1 MLLDSHAHLD
11 GPQFAADRDVMIARA
26 HDSGIQLLLAIGNGD
41 GPDDLA
47 CALPFAERYDW
58 VYASC
63 GVHPHEAKLV
73 EERHYAELLRLAA
86 HPKLIAIGE
95 IGLDYWYEHSP
106 RDLQQQVFRRQLAVA
121 AEAKLPILI
130 HCRPSQA
137 PAAGSAALPPAPAA
151 GSAALPPAPAAGS
164 AALPPAPAAGSAA
177 LPHSSTLTDA
187 WDDLL
192 RILHED
198 WAATGLGGVM
208 HCFTGDLAQ
217 ARASLDLGFLL
228 SFAGNLTYPKA
239 LNIQEAAR
247 MVPLD
252 RYLLETDCP
261 YLAPVPHRGQR
272 NEPAYVADT
281 TRYFASLRGI
291 TQEEAGEQAVANFRR
306 LFNPTT

>member
-1 MLLDSHAHLD
+1 MFLDSHAHLD
-11 GPQFAADRDVMIARA
+11 GPQFAADRDAMIARA

-41 GPDDLA
+41 GPDDA
-47 CALPFAERYDW
+47 GCALPFAERFDW
-58 VYASC
+58 VYASA

-130 HCRPSQA
+130 HCRPSA
-137 PAAGSAALPPAPAA
+137 NS
-151 GSAALPPAPAAGS
+151 
-164 AALPPAPAAGSAA
+164 
-177 LPHSSTLTDA
+177 TDA

-291 TQEEAGEQAVANFRR
+291 TPEEAGQRALSNFRR
-306 LFNPTT
+306 LFALQG

>member
-11 GPQFAADRDVMIARA
+11 GPQFAADRDAMIARA
-26 HDSGIQLLLAIGNGD
+26 HDAGIELLLAIGNGD
-41 GPDDLA
+41 GPNDLA
-47 CALPFAERYDW
+47 CALPFAERFDW
-58 VYASC
+58 VYASA
-63 GVHPHEAKLV
+63 GVHPHEARLV

-121 AEAKLPILI
+121 AQARLPILI
-130 HCRPSQA
+130 HCRPSANQ
-137 PAAGSAALPPAPAA
+137 S
-151 GSAALPPAPAAGS
+151 
-164 AALPPAPAAGSAA
+164 
-177 LPHSSTLTDA
+177 DA

-192 RILHED
+192 RILRED

-239 LNIQEAAR
+239 VNIQEAAR

-281 TRYFASLRGI
+281 TRYFANLRGI
-291 TQEEAGEQAVANFRR
+291 TPEEAGAQAVANFRR
-306 LFNPTT
+306 LFAIKG

>member
-1 MLLDSHAHLD
+1 MLLDSHAHID
-11 GPQFAADRDVMIARA
+11 GPQFAADRDAMIARA
-26 HDSGIQLLLAIGNGD
+26 REAGIELLLAIGNGD

-58 VYASC
+58 VYASA

-121 AEAKLPILI
+121 AQAKLPILI
-130 HCRPSQA
+130 HCRPAS
-137 PAAGSAALPPAPAA
+137 
-151 GSAALPPAPAAGS
+151 
-164 AALPPAPAAGSAA
+164 AAGSAA
-177 LPHSSTLTDA
+177 LPHTGHSTDA

-192 RILHED
+192 RILRED

-239 LNIQEAAR
+239 VNIQEAAR
-247 MVPLD
+247 KVPLD
-252 RYLLETDCP
+252 RYLLETDCH
-261 YLAPVPHRGQR
+261 YLAPIPHRGKR
-272 NEPAYVADT
+272 NEPAYVAET
-281 TRYFASLRGI
+281 TRYFANLRGI
-291 TQEEAGEQAVANFRR
+291 TPEEASAHALANFRH
-306 LFNPTT
+306 LFSLSA

>member
-11 GPQFAADRDVMIARA
+11 GPQFAADRDAMIARA

-41 GPDDLA
+41 GPDDA
-47 CALPFAERYDW
+47 GCALPFAERFDW
-58 VYASC
+58 VYASA

-151 GSAALPPAPAAGS
+151 GSV
-164 AALPPAPAAGSAA
+164 A

-291 TQEEAGEQAVANFRR
+291 TPEEAGQRALSNFRR
-306 LFNPTT
+306 LFALQG